1 MKRGERRG
9 SSGGERPS
17 ALSPGRTSSGRTDYA
32 VRRIKALRSALLR
45 GCFPFLSFLSLF
57 IFFFSVLTN
66 RAWRWRCEGPLVP
79 PRVDFLSAAPR
90 RQEDPGR
97 YRLCPPLSSALS
109 LGCDTI
115 TGFSPPPD
123 KSLSSFSFFFYEPLF
138 LPNNKQPL
146 KRGLMWLLLP
156 PLTAN
161 VLLFVHRW
169 HSSP

>member
-57 IFFFSVLTN
+57 FHPVLTN

-79 PRVDFLSAAPR
+79 PCVCFPPQGVIGSAR
-90 RQEDPGR
+90 
-97 YRLCPPLSSALS
+97 LS
-109 LGCDTI
+109 L
-115 TGFSPPPD
+115 
-123 KSLSSFSFFFYEPLF
+123 SLCSASAVTQSQGSLLRQIRVFPLFFFFYEPHF

-161 VLLFVHRW
+161 VLLFVHPW